1 MFLSVNRRIIALTA
15 AVMCTLPLTACFTED
30 NSVAGNNIKVSWPF
44 KPVASLSPFSDDALL
59 NTRLGIAETLV
70 TLDSEGKPAP
80 GLAESWETPDVKTV
94 VFKLRE
100 GVKFH
105 DGTQLTAKAVAN
117 SITKAL
123 EAASRPK
130 GLGKANLTVT
140 EKGDLE
146 VEVTSDKDDPILPQ
160 RFADSGT
167 VILAESAYKGDN
179 PSLVD
184 TGTGPFKVTSATND
198 EVKTE
203 AFADY
208 WDGKPQLDGVTTT
221 FSEDGSARARAIQ
234 SGEVSLTQAIPISQ
248 VDGLGDGVKTEFVPI
263 PRGTY
268 LHLNTKKG
276 VFADAGLRARVAEVV
291 DPGTV
296 VKDIYEDHAENPKGA
311 LFAQTSEW
319 AKSVVSKNSLAGTTE
334 PEPNT
339 KIKLATWN
347 SRPELPETATVIAD
361 QLRTAGFDVEV
372 VVKPYNTIESAIL
385 AGDFDVVLGNRSYGL
400 GAADPVSFLMSDY
413 GCDGSYNLSQYCN
426 ADIDAELQSASEIA
440 DLDERYTKAAEISA
454 KIVADNAVIPIAH
467 ENSVISTKNLDGIA
481 VDTYE
486 RKLLTKDTKIA
497 Q

>member
-1 MFLSVNRRIIALTA
+1 M
-15 AVMCTLPLTACFTED
+15 
-30 NSVAGNNIKVSWPF
+30 G
-44 KPVASLSPFSDDALL
+44 
-59 NTRLGIAETLV
+59 
-70 TLDSEGKPAP
+70 
-80 GLAESWETPDVKTV
+80 
-94 VFKLRE
+94 
-100 GVKFH
+100 
-105 DGTQLTAKAVAN
+105 
-117 SITKAL
+117 
-123 EAASRPK
+123 
-130 GLGKANLTVT
+130 
-140 EKGDLE
+140 
-146 VEVTSDKDDPILPQ
+146 
-160 RFADSGT
+160 
-167 VILAESAYKGDN
+167 
-179 PSLVD
+179 

-208 WDGKPQLDGVTTT
+208 WGGKPQLDGVTTT

-234 SGEVSLTQAIPISQ
+234 SGEVSLTQGIPISQ
-248 VDGLGDGVKTEFVPI
+248 VAGLGDGVKTDFVPI

-334 PEPNT
+334 PEPDT
-339 KIKLATWN
+339 KIRLATWN
-347 SRPELPETATVIAD
+347 SRPELPEAATVIAD

-385 AGDFDVVLGNRSYGL
+385 GGDFDVVLGNRGYGL

-481 VDTYE
+481 MDTYE

>member
-1 MFLSVNRRIIALTA
+1 M
-15 AVMCTLPLTACFTED
+15 
-30 NSVAGNNIKVSWPF
+30 
-44 KPVASLSPFSDDALL
+44 
-59 NTRLGIAETLV
+59 
-70 TLDSEGKPAP
+70 
-80 GLAESWETPDVKTV
+80 
-94 VFKLRE
+94 
-100 GVKFH
+100 
-105 DGTQLTAKAVAN
+105 
-117 SITKAL
+117 
-123 EAASRPK
+123 
-130 GLGKANLTVT
+130 
-140 EKGDLE
+140 
-146 VEVTSDKDDPILPQ
+146 
-160 RFADSGT
+160 
-167 VILAESAYKGDN
+167 
-179 PSLVD
+179 
-184 TGTGPFKVTSATND
+184 
-198 EVKTE
+198 
-203 AFADY
+203 
-208 WDGKPQLDGVTTT
+208 TTT

-234 SGEVSLTQAIPISQ
+234 SGEVSLTQGIPISQ
-248 VDGLGDGVKTEFVPI
+248 VSGLGDGVKTDFVPI

-296 VKDIYEDHAENPKGA
+296 VKDIYEDHAENPKWA

-334 PEPNT
+334 PEPDT
-339 KIKLATWN
+339 KIRLATWN
-347 SRPELPETATVIAD
+347 SRPELPEAATVIAD

-372 VVKPYNTIESAIL
+372 VVKPYNAIESAIL
-385 AGDFDVVLGNRSYGL
+385 GGDFDVVLGNRGYGL

-426 ADIDAELQSASEIA
+426 ADIDAELQSASEIT

-481 VDTYE
+481 MDTYE